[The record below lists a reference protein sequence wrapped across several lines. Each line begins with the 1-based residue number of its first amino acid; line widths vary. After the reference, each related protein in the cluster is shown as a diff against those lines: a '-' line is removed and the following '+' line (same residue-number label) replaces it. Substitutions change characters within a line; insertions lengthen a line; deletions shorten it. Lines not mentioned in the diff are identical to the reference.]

1 MKKIM
6 VLFVAILIL
15 HNLPVVAQT
24 SAADSLKPLL
34 QIERQDTSRV
44 TLLNLLSRQYYFNY
58 PDTALVYGQ
67 EALALAR
74 NIGFIKG
81 EVMSLLRIGTVFSLI
96 GNYPKALEFN
106 LEALRKAESI
116 KNERFTFNALTN
128 LGIDYGLMGNY
139 REGIN
144 YMLKALDMARRMDY
158 KAGIFDNLSNLGD
171 AYEKLNI
178 LDSARLY
185 TIQAYDLSIQ
195 LDLGGLPTGLVFNN
209 LGNIYSKMGQDEV
222 AMANYNLSIP
232 MFLKGDD
239 FEGLTEAYL
248 GMARLF
254 RKAEEADSSFYY
266 AKLSLEYGKKAG
278 FPKRVMDASNFL
290 TEYYISIH
298 NVDSAFAYQSATI
311 AAKDSIFS
319 HEKHRVFQ
327 SLTFDETLRQQNLA
341 LAKAAREK
349 QRRDNIQFGLIAIA
363 IVVFAIIFLLLSR
376 TVIVNDKWIR
386 FLGMMGLLLF
396 FEFLNLFMT
405 PYIAK
410 ATLHTPLFTL
420 LAMVL
425 IASLLI
431 PLHHR
436 IELWIKEKVVVKN
449 KRIRLEAAKRTVA
462 LLEKEEESLTGN

>member
-6 VLFVAILIL
+6 VLFVAILL
-15 HNLPVVAQT
+15 LQNLPVVAQT
-24 SAADSLKPLL
+24 SAADSLKQLL

-81 EVMSLLRIGTVFSLI
+81 EVMSLLRIGTVFSVI

-144 YMLKALDMARRMDY
+144 YMLKALDMARRMDD
-158 KAGIFDNLSNLGD
+158 KLGIFDNLGNLGD

-195 LDLGGLPTGLVFNN
+195 LNLGGLPTGLVFNN

-222 AMANYNLSIP
+222 AMANYNLSVP
-232 MFLKGDD
+232 LYLKDGNFD
-239 FEGLTEAYL
+239 GLSEAYL
-248 GMARLF
+248 GMAMLF
-254 RKAEEADSSFYY
+254 RRAEAADSS
-266 AKLSLEYGKKAG
+266 
-278 FPKRVMDASNFL
+278 
-290 TEYYISIH
+290 
-298 NVDSAFAYQSATI
+298 
-311 AAKDSIFS
+311 
-319 HEKHRVFQ
+319 
-327 SLTFDETLRQQNLA
+327 
-341 LAKAAREK
+341 
-349 QRRDNIQFGLIAIA
+349 
-363 IVVFAIIFLLLSR
+363 
-376 TVIVNDKWIR
+376 
-386 FLGMMGLLLF
+386 
-396 FEFLNLFMT
+396 
-405 PYIAK
+405 
-410 ATLHTPLFTL
+410 
-420 LAMVL
+420 
-425 IASLLI
+425 
-431 PLHHR
+431 
-436 IELWIKEKVVVKN
+436 
-449 KRIRLEAAKRTVA
+449 
-462 LLEKEEESLTGN
+462 